1 MSRSYDVVVTGVA
14 PVTPIGIGAD
24 SFWRHL
30 VASSLAVGTLDRR
43 TDGGPKPPADWLQ
56 LPESGSWLGA
66 PIVDFVSE
74 QFVRPRKALKVMS
87 REIQTAFAAS
97 ALAMEVCGFDQ
108 FVRDGGIAVD
118 RIATV
123 FGSQMFYGPT
133 SELQE
138 AIQNSRDET
147 GTYDIG
153 RFGSVAMR
161 DVTPLWMLKYLPN
174 MPACH
179 VGISIGAQGANNT
192 IVAGDV
198 SVTSALIESVGVLRR
213 GTADAVICGGS
224 GTMID
229 STRMVYRG
237 DFPVPRVA
245 DPIEHSSRPHTT
257 EACGVVGGEAAA
269 TLVVEFAEA
278 ARHRGA
284 RPLAAIL
291 AAVSRFAAPSAG
303 QRGSAVSIAAAVEG
317 ALTQAG
323 LRPDDI
329 GMIVSHGMGDPSRD
343 AAERQAIAQTVPQA
357 PLVMPIASLGHSG
370 AAIGGIHL
378 AVGVLALV
386 HRTIPASMLLGTPV
400 PGWED
405 RFIASP
411 QPLDRN
417 AVLVLTHTGQ
427 GVANAVILGSA

>member
-43 TDGGPKPPADWLQ
+43 TDGGPKPPADWLE
-56 LPESGSWLGA
+56 LPQAGAWLGA

-97 ALAMEVCGFDQ
+97 ALAMEACGFDQ
-108 FVRDGGIAVD
+108 FVRGGGIPVD

-147 GTYDIG
+147 GAYDIG

-161 DVTPLWMLKYLPN
+161 DVIPLWMLKYLPN

-198 SVTSALIESVGVLRR
+198 SVTSALIESIGVLRR
-213 GTADAVICGGS
+213 GIADAVICGGS

-278 ARHRGA
+278 AVRRGV
-284 RPLAAIL
+284 RPLTAVL
-291 AAVSRFAAPSAG
+291 AAVSRFAAPSPG
-303 QRGSAVSIAAAVEG
+303 QRGSAASIAAAIEG
-317 ALTQAG
+317 ALAQAG

-329 GMIVSHGMGDPSRD
+329 GMVVSHGMGDPSRD
-343 AAERQAIAQTVPQA
+343 AVERQAIAQTIPRA

-378 AVGVLALV
+378 VVGVLALI
-386 HRTIPASMLLGTPV
+386 HRTIPASLLLGTPV

-411 QPLDRN
+411 QPLDRD
-417 AVLVLTHTGQ
+417 AVLVLSHTGQ